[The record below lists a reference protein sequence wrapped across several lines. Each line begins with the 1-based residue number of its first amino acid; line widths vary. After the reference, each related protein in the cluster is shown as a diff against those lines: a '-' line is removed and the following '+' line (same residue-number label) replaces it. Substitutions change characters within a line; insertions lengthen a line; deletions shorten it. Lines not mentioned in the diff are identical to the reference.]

1 MSSRPAFK
9 ALGSAMTEMGACL
22 MLRIGAILP
31 TAVLLLALPHA
42 ALAFGNPVGVW
53 TITADGTARQ
63 CRMQL
68 REDVAEA
75 NGHPVAMPPAC
86 HHAFPILATV
96 RNWAAVDDL
105 HLTLNDDNGNAIL
118 VFEDE
123 GGENFKAA
131 GPDGSSYTLSPIGTA
146 KPRPPIAA
154 TTAAA
159 EPESRPKVTT
169 GSGQALSITA
179 VAGHYAVMRGPRD
192 TGCMVTLDDQ
202 TKGPQATL
210 KARLAPA
217 CRDQGIVIFDPVGW
231 QLKAGHLVL
240 TARKGHTTDLDRNEE
255 GMWVK
260 DATMGA
266 SLGLKRL

>member
-1 MSSRPAFK
+1 MPNRPSSVLLRS
-9 ALGSAMTEMGACL
+9 ALTAIRTSQA
-22 MLRIGAILP
+22 LRIGITFPLAAL
-31 TAVLLLALPHA
+31 ALALPHA
-42 ALAFGNPVGVW
+42 ALAFSNPVGVW
-53 TITADGTARQ
+53 TIAADGTARQ
-63 CRMQL
+63 CRMQF

-96 RNWAAVDDL
+96 RSWAIVDDL
-105 HLTLNDDNGNAIL
+105 HLTLNDENGNAIL
-118 VFEDE
+118 IFEDD
-123 GGENFKAA
+123 GGGHFRAA
-131 GPDGSSYTLSPIGTA
+131 ESEGSSYTLVPVRS
-146 KPRPPIAA
+146 
-154 TTAAA
+154 
-159 EPESRPKVTT
+159 SRPRAPIVAASAVPEPAKLASVPAPGPT
-169 GSGQALSITA
+169 LSITT

-217 CRDQGIVIFDPVGW
+217 CRDQGIIVFDPVGW

-240 TARKGHTTDLDRNEE
+240 TARKGHTADLDRNEA
-255 GMWVK
+255 GVWVK
-260 DATMGA
+260 DAKIGP